1 MMSLDEMK
9 AELED
14 RNLVAVAAKTGISYG
29 TLLAIRAGTANP
41 TERTLSAL
49 DAYLRAVC
57 RR

>member
-1 MMSLDEMK
+1 MK